1 MGLTSQSP
9 LLVLPLLRLPRRPP
23 VPTNLLRLKTAPP
36 TAMED
41 PLATAPAP
49 PRRPHRER
57 RHRRKASDAAAAAL
71 AAQAA
76 ASSYGDVFGG
86 PPRFA
91 PPPPAFAAAAG
102 AGTTAPAD
110 YAEVFGGVAASCS
123 IPYLDL
129 PPAVACGDGDGGY
142 GEIFG
147 RFDFGDF
154 AVPYEDMLPGAECLL
169 EEIASPSGSSR
180 YELALPP
187 ISGFRFFPL
196 PVHCGT
202 VASGSSCGP

>member
-1 MGLTSQSP
+1 
-9 LLVLPLLRLPRRPP
+9 
-23 VPTNLLRLKTAPP
+23 
-36 TAMED
+36 MEE
-41 PLATAPAP
+41 LATAPP

-76 ASSYGDVFGG
+76 ASYGDVFGG

-91 PPPPAFAAAAG
+91 PPPAFAAG
-102 AGTTAPAD
+102 AGAAPAD

-129 PPAVACGDGDGGY
+129 PPAVADGAGAGAY

-147 RFDFGDF
+147 RFDFEDF
-154 AVPYEDMLPGAECLL
+154 AAPYEEMLPGAECMA
-169 EEIASPSGSSR
+169 EEIASASGSSR
-180 YELALPP
+180 YQFWPHFM
-187 ISGFRFFPL
+187 ISLSSHPS
-196 PVHCGT
+196 CAT
-202 VASGSSCGP
+202 VWAKNGGLLLQFWGSSFARAF

>member
-1 MGLTSQSP
+1 
-9 LLVLPLLRLPRRPP
+9 
-23 VPTNLLRLKTAPP
+23 
-36 TAMED
+36 MED
-41 PLATAPAP
+41 PLATAPP

-76 ASSYGDVFGG
+76 SSYGDVFGG

-91 PPPPAFAAAAG
+91 PPPAAG
-102 AGTTAPAD
+102 AGTAPAD

-129 PPAVACGDGDGGY
+129 PPAVASGVGAGGY

-147 RFDFGDF
+147 RFDFGEF
-154 AVPYEDMLPGAECLL
+154 AVPYEDMLSGAESLV

-180 YELALPP
+180 YELCSRFR
-187 ISGFRFFPL
+187 ISFFFFFFPAIVPLL
-196 PVHCGT
+196 PEAHC
-202 VASGSSCGP
+202 SGQEFCSAFRRGLIFLAILEIMGLMGLGSAL

>member
-1 MGLTSQSP
+1 
-9 LLVLPLLRLPRRPP
+9 
-23 VPTNLLRLKTAPP
+23 
-36 TAMED
+36 MED
-41 PLATAPAP
+41 PLATAPP

-76 ASSYGDVFGG
+76 SSYGDVFGG

-91 PPPPAFAAAAG
+91 PPPAAG
-102 AGTTAPAD
+102 AGTAPAD

-129 PPAVACGDGDGGY
+129 PPAVASGVGAGGY

-154 AVPYEDMLPGAECLL
+154 AVPYEDMLSGAESLV

-180 YELALPP
+180 YELCPPFQDFVFFIIFFFSPFIVPLLPEAHCSGQEFCSAFSRGLNFFLAILEIMGLMGLGSAL
-187 ISGFRFFPL
+187 
-196 PVHCGT
+196 
-202 VASGSSCGP
+202 

>member
-1 MGLTSQSP
+1 
-9 LLVLPLLRLPRRPP
+9 
-23 VPTNLLRLKTAPP
+23 
-36 TAMED
+36 MED
-41 PLATAPAP
+41 PLATAAP

-76 ASSYGDVFGG
+76 SSYGDVFGG

-91 PPPPAFAAAAG
+91 PPPSSFAAG
-102 AGTTAPAD
+102 TAPAD

-129 PPAVACGDGDGGY
+129 PPAVPSGDGAGAGGY

-147 RFDFGDF
+147 RFDFGDS
-154 AVPYEDMLPGAECLL
+154 AVPYEDMLPGAESLV

-180 YELALPP
+180 YELCPP
-187 ISGFRFFPL
+187 LHFRISFLLLL
-196 PVHCGT
+196 PVRC
-202 VASGSSCGP
+202 AIAA